1 MRVGFTQA
9 LAAMDVAY
17 ITWMVLIAG
26 GAILSAFVRTKR
38 IIVVGAAL
46 MGCSLVGLVITGS
59 MIFGVAAMGIP
70 VVFGML
76 AIGSALAQALKTR
89 DQNGR
94 S

>member
-17 ITWMVLIAG
+17 ITLMVLIAG
-26 GAILSAFVRTKR
+26 GAISSAFVRTKR

-46 MGCSLVGLVITGS
+46 MGCALVGLAITGS

-76 AIGSALAQALKTR
+76 AVGSAVAQALRTR
-89 DQNGR
+89 GQNGR

>member
-1 MRVGFTQA
+1 
-9 LAAMDVAY
+9 MDPAY
-17 ITWMVLIAG
+17 ITWIVLVAG
-26 GAILSAFVRTKR
+26 GAILSAFVRTKH
-38 IIVVGAAL
+38 IISVGAAL
-46 MGCSLVGLVITGS
+46 TGCSLVGLAITGS

-76 AIGSALAQALKTR
+76 AIGSAVAQALRTR